1 MQTVLFVFV
10 LFYSRMYKGAFEPKK
25 VWKRIVSFIF
35 MFVYAMSSKKI
46 ILVHQMLFSTQ
57 LVKPDTPALNLN
69 GTVITLCDKVRYL
82 GITVDDKLRYQ
93 EHVQSVLTTVSQR
106 MYIVKNFVYL
116 SSKPLSNMLFK
127 SFIVSLISYC
137 LPILY
142 TSIHASDKK
151 CIRKVFKDAI
161 KLGIEHPGIDHL
173 QWDAFTTRTTLLMT
187 FSINAHQ
194 GDIAP

>member
-1 MQTVLFVFV
+1 MSQWLSRNFSTERIFSSFFRDFMQTVLFVFV

-57 LVKPDTPALNLN
+57 LVKPDTSALNLN

-82 GITVDDKLRYQ
+82 GVTVDDKLRYQ

-106 MYIVKNFVYL
+106 MYIILWK
-116 SSKPLSNMLFK
+116 
-127 SFIVSLISYC
+127 
-137 LPILY
+137 ILY
-142 TSIHASDKK
+142 TSVPSLFLI
-151 CIRKVFKDAI
+151 CCLKVSLYLWF
-161 KLGIEHPGIDHL
+161 L
-173 QWDAFTTRTTLLMT
+173 TV
-187 FSINAHQ
+187 
-194 GDIAP
+194 